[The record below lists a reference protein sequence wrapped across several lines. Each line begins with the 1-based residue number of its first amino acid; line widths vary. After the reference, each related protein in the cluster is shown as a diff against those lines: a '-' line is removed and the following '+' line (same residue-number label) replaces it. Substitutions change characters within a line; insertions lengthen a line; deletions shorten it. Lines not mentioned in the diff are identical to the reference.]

1 MWKEWALAFV
11 DLLFPPF
18 CPLCRARLDEGRRD
32 PLCGPCWAGLER
44 LPPPYCRTCGRPF
57 PAFDPGRPA
66 QASPCEPCRRR
77 RPPFAYARAA
87 AVYGERVREAV
98 HALKF
103 ERKTAL
109 ARPLGDLMAEAG
121 SAMLPLDA
129 VDCLVPVPLHPSREA
144 ERGFNQSV
152 LLANRVGRRWGV
164 PVESRSLR
172 RRRPTLPQTDLDAE
186 GRRANVRGAFTLSR
200 PAAVD
205 GRHVLLIDDVF
216 TTGATVAECAR
227 VLLEAGA
234 RAVGV
239 LTVARVP

>member
-32 PLCGPCWAGLER
+32 PLCGPCWDGLER

-57 PAFDPGRPA
+57 PAFEGGRPVEG
-66 QASPCEPCRRR
+66 SPCEACRRR
-77 RPPFAYARAA
+77 RPPFGYARAA

-103 ERKTAL
+103 EGKTAL
-109 ARPLGDLMAEAG
+109 ARPLGDLLAEAG
-121 SAMLPLDA
+121 SAMLAVGA

-164 PVESRSLR
+164 PVEPRALR
-172 RRRPTLPQTDLDAE
+172 RRRRTLSQTDLDAE
-186 GRRANVRGAFTLSR
+186 RRRANVRGAFTLSR
-200 PAAVD
+200 SAAVE

-234 RAVGV
+234 SAVGV
-239 LTVARVP
+239 LTLARVP

>member
-1 MWKEWALAFV
+1 LWKEWALAFV

-32 PLCGPCWAGLER
+32 PLCGPCWDGLER

-57 PAFDPGRPA
+57 PAFEGGRPVEG
-66 QASPCEPCRRR
+66 SPCEPCRRR
-77 RPPFAYARAA
+77 RPPFGYARAA

-103 ERKTAL
+103 EGKTAL
-109 ARPLGDLMAEAG
+109 ARPLGDLLAEAG
-121 SAMLPLDA
+121 SAMLAVGA

-164 PVESRSLR
+164 PVEPRALR
-172 RRRPTLPQTDLDAE
+172 RRRPTLSQTDLDAE
-186 GRRANVRGAFTLSR
+186 RRRANVRGAFTLSR
-200 PAAVD
+200 SAAVE

-234 RAVGV
+234 SAVGV
-239 LTVARVP
+239 LTLARVP

>member
-1 MWKEWALAFV
+1 
-11 DLLFPPF
+11 
-18 CPLCRARLDEGRRD
+18 
-32 PLCGPCWAGLER
+32 
-44 LPPPYCRTCGRPF
+44 
-57 PAFDPGRPA
+57 
-66 QASPCEPCRRR
+66 
-77 RPPFAYARAA
+77 
-87 AVYGERVREAV
+87 VREAV

-103 ERKTAL
+103 GGKTAL

-121 SAMLPLDA
+121 ATMLPRGA
-129 VDCLVPVPLHPSREA
+129 VDCLAPVPLHPSREA

-164 PVESRSLR
+164 SVELRALR
-172 RRRPTLPQTDLDAE
+172 RRRPTLPQTDLDAA

-200 PAAVD
+200 AAAVD

-227 VLLEAGA
+227 VLVEAGA
-234 RAVGV
+234 SAVGV

>member
-32 PLCGPCWAGLER
+32 PLCGPCWDGLER

-57 PAFDPGRPA
+57 PAFEGGRPVEG
-66 QASPCEPCRRR
+66 SPCEACRRR
-77 RPPFAYARAA
+77 RPPFGYARAA

-103 ERKTAL
+103 KGKTAL
-109 ARPLGDLMAEAG
+109 ARPLGDLLAEAG
-121 SAMLPLDA
+121 SAMLAVGA

-164 PVESRSLR
+164 PVEPRALR
-172 RRRPTLPQTDLDAE
+172 RRRRTLSQTDLDAE
-186 GRRANVRGAFTLSR
+186 RRRANVRGAFTLSR
-200 PAAVD
+200 SAAVE

-234 RAVGV
+234 SAVGV
-239 LTVARVP
+239 LTLARVP